1 MDVRQ
6 RFIFDGH
13 NSADYGLVIS
23 GENTHNAPERD
34 TDILEIPGRSGTLT
48 VDNGRWNNVD
58 LPYKVFLYG
67 ERLNQQMDAVRE
79 WLLTAKGYKRLEDSY
94 HPDSYRMARYSGG
107 VEWDVDIPA
116 RCAEATLTFN
126 CWPQRYLKSGE
137 QPVTV
142 ASGGKLYN
150 PTSCAALPLLELT
163 LTGDAK
169 LQIGGI
175 QVGLAGYTGPMIVD
189 CELQDA
195 YKDGANLNRYI
206 TAPDFPTL
214 EPGIT
219 QISWTGGIG
228 SLKITPRWWTL

>member
-13 NSADYGLVIS
+13 NSADYGLIIS
-23 GENTHNAPERD
+23 GEDTHNAPERD
-34 TDILEIPGRSGTLT
+34 TDSLEIPGRSGTLT

-58 LPYKVFLYG
+58 VPYKVFLYG
-67 ERLNQQMDAVRE
+67 ELLNQQMEAVRE

-137 QPVTV
+137 LPVTV

-150 PTSCAALPLLELT
+150 PTGCAALPLLEIT

-175 QVGLAGYTGPMIVD
+175 QMSLAGYTGQMLVD

-214 EPGIT
+214 EPGVT
-219 QISWTGGIG
+219 QISWTGGI
-228 SLKITPRWWTL
+228 SNLKITPRWWTL